1 MLIVMQYLNCDHVD
15 VSAKHPY
22 LFQAMARCVRKA
34 RLAVRLSIASI
45 FLFPVYLRAQSS
57 LLPAAPDAIR
67 VVQLLKV
74 DNLRPRYPDALP
86 SILRELNEKTTA
98 KFDTSP
104 LVVNSLEDGILSKH
118 TLLYINFDDQ
128 PEITLTEGEI
138 QALRNFLE
146 RGGFC
151 YIDAGIKAEFIGL
164 NRGHSFANWEVR
176 PEITTIFEKV
186 FPGKSFRPLSREH
199 DIFRCYY
206 QGLPKGDK
214 LPEAIRDFVENE
226 KWPQGTYSFLG
237 LHVDERLA
245 ILATPIIAMGW
256 GRDEAGN
263 WISPISFRIRESVED
278 ARLQAAS
285 YTGPKFEV
293 AREDGLKDVIYSQ
306 ISQLPAWVEEPNGR
320 WRIFRYYSGKEI
332 SDYANSFY
340 TQLGVNIF
348 VHALSN

>member
-1 MLIVMQYLNCDHVD
+1 MTFHSIREFIGSLHIGNYL
-15 VSAKHPY
+15 A
-22 LFQAMARCVRKA
+22 
-34 RLAVRLSIASI
+34 LATACLLTNI
-45 FLFPVYLRAQSS
+45 LPAQSS
-57 LLPAAPDAIR
+57 LLPAKPDAIR
-67 VVQLLKV
+67 VLQLLKV

-98 KFDTSP
+98 NFDTSP
-104 LVVNSLEDGILSKH
+104 LVVNKLDDETLSKH
-118 TLLYINFDDQ
+118 TFLYINYDDQ
-128 PEITLTEGEI
+128 PEIAFTEGEI
-138 QALRNFLE
+138 QSLRKFLE

-151 YIDAGIKAEFIGL
+151 YIDAGIKAEFIGT

-176 PEITTIFEKV
+176 PEVAAIFEKV

-206 QGLPKGDK
+206 KGLPKGDK

-237 LHVDERLA
+237 LHVEERLSV
-245 ILATPIIAMGW
+245 LVTPIIAMGW
-256 GRDEAGN
+256 GKDESGN
-263 WISPISFRIRESVED
+263 WVSPISFRIREKAED

-285 YTGPKFEV
+285 YTGSKFD
-293 AREDGLKDVIYSQ
+293 ASREDGLRDVIYSQ
-306 ISQLPAWVEEPNGR
+306 IGQLPAWVEEPNGR